1 MLQLGK
7 VQYPSFSLILWLL
20 PCSLCNW
27 QVSCLT
33 QIRLIHSP
41 DPVTDGSVSLLVEGF
56 LTFSSGSF
64 NCIPPKAMFFLYTW
78 TVCVGKHAFRIRI
91 RTTVIQLTAS
101 PHSTR
106 TSHACGSLTEL
117 LSVHGYSAMRIQER
131 LAEDKQHSELS
142 LQVQP
147 SSERGQPARQLH
159 HTSLSSKYAHWRSDW
174 WRLQSL
180 GNSRAYIANVAN
192 K

>member
-1 MLQLGK
+1 
-7 VQYPSFSLILWLL
+7 
-20 PCSLCNW
+20 
-27 QVSCLT
+27 
-33 QIRLIHSP
+33 
-41 DPVTDGSVSLLVEGF
+41 
-56 LTFSSGSF
+56 
-64 NCIPPKAMFFLYTW
+64 MFFLYTW
-78 TVCVGKHAFRIRI
+78 TVCVGKHGFRIRI

-106 TSHACGSLTEL
+106 TSHACGSLTGL

-180 GNSRAYIANVAN
+180 GNSRAYIATVAKKKKKSKSSVN
-192 K
+192 MWVKCQSKFAQWLWLRKLLTNNAVINLLFTTTYQFPMFCTGKRGFKLKEGRL